1 MGRLGRTV
9 DLEERDSYRFNRK
22 DAAFEAAKRRKT
34 LTVKEFAELLA
45 DVNPRKIGEY
55 DDVGNAIYF
64 EEVSPVI
71 QLIINWIEEQDL
83 TPPEDDDDIPF

>member
-22 DAAFEAAKRRKT
+22 GAAFEAAKRRKT

-45 DVNPRKIGEY
+45 DVDPSKIDGYNSAEA
-55 DDVGNAIYF
+55 AIYA
-64 EEVSPVI
+64 EEVEPYISM
-71 QLIINWIEEQDL
+71 IINWIEVQDL
-83 TPPEDDDDIPF
+83 TSPEDDDIPF